1 MTSNLESLP
10 PSNLQETTAILKKL
24 ALAHRQLAELK
35 GFAVSIPNQS
45 ILIETLAL
53 QEAKYSSAIENIIT
67 TQDAMFKQQVLGDI
81 VSDPAAKEV
90 SQYSDALKF
99 GFELVR
105 QNHMLTVNHVLGI
118 HSRLVPSSQGIRKL
132 PGTRLINPATRE
144 VVYTPPQDYET
155 VRRLMDNLVKYINE
169 PEIQD
174 IDPLVKMAVI
184 HYQFESIHPFYD
196 GNGRVGRIINVLFL
210 VLSDLLRL
218 PILYLSRYIIRNKSE
233 YYTLLRTLP
242 ETGNW
247 EPWVLYMLDAVEQ
260 TSKETIVLINAIRE
274 LMLQY
279 KHGIREKLPKIY
291 SQDLINNLFRHP
303 YTKIDFVMRDLKVTR
318 PTASKYLG
326 ALVKNGFLQKA
337 KIGTSNYY
345 INAPLF
351 NLFAKDSQA
360 NSEGEEVEIMTSEEQ
375 V

>member
-1 MTSNLESLP
+1 MISDLEPLP
-10 PSNLQETTAILKKL
+10 PLNFEETTAILKKL

-35 GFAVSIPNQS
+35 GIAVSIPNQS

-67 TQDAMFKQQVLGDI
+67 TQDAMFKQQVLGDV

-99 GFELVR
+99 GFELVK
-105 QNHMLTVNHVLGI
+105 QNHLLTINSILEI
-118 HSRLVPSSQGIRKL
+118 HTRLAPASQGIRKL
-132 PGTRLINPATRE
+132 PGTQLINPATRE

-155 VRRLMDNLVKYINE
+155 VRQLMDNLVKYLNE
-169 PEIQD
+169 PEIHE
-174 IDPLVKMAVI
+174 IDPLIKMAII

-196 GNGRVGRIINVLFL
+196 GNGRSTRA
-210 VLSDLLRL
+210 LLNIYFKMAGI
-218 PILYLSRYIIRNKSE
+218 PPVYVTY
-233 YYTLLRTLP
+233 
-242 ETGNW
+242 
-247 EPWVLYMLDAVEQ
+247 
-260 TSKETIVLINAIRE
+260 KETIVLINAIRE

-345 INAPLF
+345 INTSLF
-351 NLFAKDSQA
+351 NLFAKDSHL
-360 NSEGEEVEIMTSEEQ
+360 NFEGDEVETFTSEE
-375 V
+375 

>member
-105 QNHMLTVNHVLGI
+105 QNHMLTVNHILGV
-118 HSRLVPSSQGIRKL
+118 HYRLVPSSQGIRKL

-174 IDPLVKMAVI
+174 IDPLIKMAVI

-218 PILYLSRYIIRNKSE
+218 PILYLSRYIIRNKSD

-260 TSKETIVLINAIRE
+260 TSKDTILLVNEIRG

-303 YTKIDFVMRDLKVTR
+303 YTKIEFVMRDLNVSR
-318 PTASKYLG
+318 PTASKYLS
-326 ALVKNGFLQKA
+326 ALVENNFLQKA
-337 KIGTSNYY
+337 RIGTSNYY

>member
-53 QEAKYSSAIENIIT
+53 QEAKYSSAIENIII

-118 HSRLVPSSQGIRKL
+118 HSRLVPSSQGIRNL

-196 GNGRVGRIINVLFL
+196 GNGRVGRIIYVLFL

>member
-1 MTSNLESLP
+1 MTYAIEPLP
-10 PSNLQETTAILKKL
+10 PLNIQETKPILRKL

-35 GFAVSIPNQS
+35 GIAIAIPNQS

-67 TQDAMFKQQVLGDI
+67 TQDAMFKQQVLGDV

-105 QNHMLTVNHVLGI
+105 RNQLLSLNHILEI
-118 HSRLVPSSQGIRKL
+118 HTRLVPASQGIRKL
-132 PGTRLINPATRE
+132 PGTQLINPATRE

-155 VRRLMDNLVKYINE
+155 VRRLMENLVKYLNE
-169 PEIQD
+169 PEIHE
-174 IDPLVKMAVI
+174 IDPLIKMAII

-196 GNGRVGRIINVLFL
+196 GNGRVGRIINVLYL

-218 PILYLSRYIIRNKSE
+218 PILYLSRYIIRNKNE

-247 EPWVLYMLDAVEQ
+247 ETWVFYMLDAVEQ
-260 TSKETIVLINAIRE
+260 TSKETIVLVNKIRE

-279 KHGIREKLPKIY
+279 KHDIREQLPKIY
-291 SQDLINNLFRHP
+291 SQDLINNLFKHP
-303 YTKIDFVMRDLKVTR
+303 YTKIEFVMRDLKVTR
-318 PTASKYLG
+318 KTASKYLS
-326 ALVKNGFLQKA
+326 ALSDTGFLQKA

-345 INAPLF
+345 INEPLF
-351 NLFAKDSQA
+351 DLFSKDSHPHQ
-360 NSEGEEVEIMTSEEQ
+360 NGDEVVTTTGE
-375 V
+375 

>member
-105 QNHMLTVNHVLGI
+105 QNHMLTVNHILGV
-118 HSRLVPSSQGIRKL
+118 HYRLVPSSQGIRKL

-218 PILYLSRYIIRNKSE
+218 PILYLSRYIIRNKSD

-260 TSKETIVLINAIRE
+260 TSKDTILLVNEIRG

-303 YTKIDFVMRDLKVTR
+303 YTKIEFVMRDLNVSR
-318 PTASKYLG
+318 PTASKYLS
-326 ALVKNGFLQKA
+326 ALVENNFLQKA
-337 KIGTSNYY
+337 RIGTSNYY

>member
-105 QNHMLTVNHVLGI
+105 QNHMLTVNHILGV
-118 HSRLVPSSQGIRKL
+118 HYRLVPSSQGIRKL

-174 IDPLVKMAVI
+174 IDPLIKMAVI

-260 TSKETIVLINAIRE
+260 TSKDTILLVNEIRG

-303 YTKIDFVMRDLKVTR
+303 YTKIEFVMRDLNVSR
-318 PTASKYLG
+318 PTASKYLS
-326 ALVKNGFLQKA
+326 ALVENNFLQKA
-337 KIGTSNYY
+337 RIGTSNYY

>member
-105 QNHMLTVNHVLGI
+105 QNHMLTVNHILGV
-118 HSRLVPSSQGIRKL
+118 HYRLVPSSQGIRKL

-260 TSKETIVLINAIRE
+260 TSKDTILLVNEIRG

-303 YTKIDFVMRDLKVTR
+303 YTKIEFVMRDLNVSR
-318 PTASKYLG
+318 PTASKYLS
-326 ALVKNGFLQKA
+326 ALVENNFLQKA
-337 KIGTSNYY
+337 RIGTSNYY

>member
-1 MTSNLESLP
+1 MISDLEPLP
-10 PSNLQETTAILKKL
+10 PLNFEETIAILKKL
-24 ALAHRQLAELK
+24 ALANRQLAELK
-35 GFAVSIPNQS
+35 GIAVSIPNQS

-67 TQDAMFKQQVLGDI
+67 TQDAMFKQQVLGDF

-99 GFELVR
+99 GFELVK
-105 QNHMLTVNHVLGI
+105 QNHLLTINHILEI
-118 HSRLVPSSQGIRKL
+118 HTRLVPASQGIRKL
-132 PGTRLINPATRE
+132 PGTQLINPATRE

-155 VRRLMDNLVKYINE
+155 VRLLMDNLVKYLNE
-169 PEIQD
+169 PEIHE
-174 IDPLVKMAVI
+174 IDPLIKMAII

-196 GNGRVGRIINVLFL
+196 GNGRVGRIINVLYL

-218 PILYLSRYIIRNKSE
+218 PILYLSRYIIRNKNE

-247 EPWVLYMLDAVEQ
+247 EPWILYMLDAVEQ
-260 TSKETIVLINAIRE
+260 TSKETIILINEIRE

-303 YTKIDFVMRDLKVTR
+303 YTKIEFLMRDLKVTR

-345 INAPLF
+345 INTPLF
-351 NLFAKDSQA
+351 NLFAKDSHL
-360 NSEGEEVEIMTSEEQ
+360 NLEGDEVETFTSEE
-375 V
+375 

>member
-1 MTSNLESLP
+1 MTSNLEFLP
-10 PSNLQETTAILKKL
+10 PSNLHETTAILKKL

-105 QNHMLTVNHVLGI
+105 QNHMLTVNHILGV
-118 HSRLVPSSQGIRKL
+118 HYRLVPSSQGIRKL

-174 IDPLVKMAVI
+174 IDPLIKMAVI

-218 PILYLSRYIIRNKSE
+218 PILYLSRYIIRNKSD

-260 TSKETIVLINAIRE
+260 TSKDTILLVNEIRG

-303 YTKIDFVMRDLKVTR
+303 YTKIEFVMRDLNVSR
-318 PTASKYLG
+318 PTASKYLS
-326 ALVKNGFLQKA
+326 ALVENNFLQKA
-337 KIGTSNYY
+337 RIGTSNYY

>member
-1 MTSNLESLP
+1 MISDLEPLP
-10 PSNLQETTAILKKL
+10 PLNFEETTAILKKL

-35 GFAVSIPNQS
+35 GIAVSIPNQS

-67 TQDAMFKQQVLGDI
+67 TQDAMFKQQVLGDV

-99 GFELVR
+99 GFELVK
-105 QNHMLTVNHVLGI
+105 QNHLLTINHILEI
-118 HSRLVPSSQGIRKL
+118 HTRLAPASQGIRKL
-132 PGTRLINPATRE
+132 PGTQLINPATRE

-155 VRRLMDNLVKYINE
+155 VRQLMDNLVKYLNE
-169 PEIQD
+169 PEIHE
-174 IDPLVKMAVI
+174 IDPLIKMAII

-196 GNGRVGRIINVLFL
+196 GNGRVGRIINVLYL

-218 PILYLSRYIIRNKSE
+218 PILYLSRYIIRNKNE

-345 INAPLF
+345 INTSLF
-351 NLFAKDSQA
+351 NLFAKDSHL
-360 NSEGEEVEIMTSEEQ
+360 NFEGDEVETFTSEE
-375 V
+375 

>member
-105 QNHMLTVNHVLGI
+105 QNHMLTVNHILGV
-118 HSRLVPSSQGIRKL
+118 HYRLVPSSQGIRKL

>member
-1 MTSNLESLP
+1 MASTLEPLP
-10 PSNLQETTAILKKL
+10 PLNIQETKPILKKL

-35 GFAVSIPNQS
+35 GIAVSIPNQS

-67 TQDAMFKQQVLGDI
+67 TQDAMYKQQVLGDV

-99 GFELVR
+99 GFELVKR
-105 QNHMLTVNHVLGI
+105 NHLLTINHILEI
-118 HSRLVPSSQGIRKL
+118 HTRLVPASQGIRKL
-132 PGTRLINPATRE
+132 PGTQLINPATRE

-155 VRRLMDNLVKYINE
+155 VRHLMDNLVRYLNE
-169 PEIQD
+169 PEIHE
-174 IDPLVKMAVI
+174 IDPLIKMAII

-247 EPWVLYMLDAVEQ
+247 EPWILYMLDAVEQ
-260 TSKETIVLINAIRE
+260 TSKETIVLVNEIRE
-274 LMLQY
+274 LMLLY
-279 KHGIREKLPKIY
+279 KHGIREQLPKIY

-303 YTKIDFVMRDLKVTR
+303 YTKIEFVMRDLKVTR
-318 PTASKYLG
+318 KTASKYLG
-326 ALVKNGFLQKA
+326 ALTETGFLQKA
-337 KIGTSNYY
+337 KIGTTNYY
-345 INAPLF
+345 INKPLF
-351 NLFAKDSQA
+351 DLFAKDSHQSQ
-360 NSEGEEVEIMTSEEQ
+360 NGDEIETTTSRE
-375 V
+375 

>member
-105 QNHMLTVNHVLGI
+105 QNHMLTVNHILGV
-118 HSRLVPSSQGIRKL
+118 HYRLVPSSQGIRKL

-218 PILYLSRYIIRNKSE
+218 PILYLSRYIIRNKSD